1 MLFEWENCVKL
12 FKAIS
17 SLYIL
22 DHPQQCFWRGGEES
36 ITTMECQ
43 KEAIMEVESQ
53 THDDH
58 NPKGTSFLRTCF
70 NGINALSGVG
80 ILSIPFALSH
90 GGWLSLAI
98 LLLVASLCFYTALL
112 LRRCMDTD
120 THIRT
125 YPDIGYRAFGPMG
138 RTLVSV
144 FLYLELYLVAVEF
157 LILEGDNLDKL
168 FPNTSF
174 RVFGGVKL
182 GGKEAFVLLSGLVIL
197 PTTWVRSLGI
207 MAYVSVGGVVASIV
221 LVVCV
226 FWVGAFDGVG
236 FHENGQILRWEGLP
250 TSISLF
256 TFCYCGHAVFPTLCT
271 SMKNKTQ
278 FPKVLLVCFVV
289 ATFTYGSMAVMGYLM
304 FGDHLNSQVTLNLPV
319 AKLSSKVA
327 IYTTLVNPVTKY
339 ADNKLLSILARTG
352 IVVSTVIVA
361 ITVPFFG
368 YVMAFIGSSL
378 SVLASLI
385 LPCLCYIRIE
395 KSARR
400 FGLELVLIV
409 GILIIGVV
417 VGIVG
422 TYTSVK
428 QIVKHM

>member
-168 FPNTSF
+168 FPNT
-174 RVFGGVKL
+174 
-182 GGKEAFVLLSGLVIL
+182 
-197 PTTWVRSLGI
+197 LGI

-339 ADNKLLSILARTG
+339 AVIIGPITSAVEEKFGFQDNKLLSILARTG